1 MRDTAFRMIM
11 ATVTAAVTLIV
22 TAQTDRQKTCSK
34 INQSRLQ
41 LQCHS
46 IAIQRR
52 PVLRPEISLTHRPT
66 TGINILSYKLT
77 VLSIYS
83 NMFDISTIKKQA
95 LGVYSRPTIQAYM
108 RYMNY
113 RYERSI
119 SCKNYRNHIK
129 QR

>member
-1 MRDTAFRMIM
+1 
-11 ATVTAAVTLIV
+11 
-22 TAQTDRQKTCSK
+22 
-34 INQSRLQ
+34 
-41 LQCHS
+41 
-46 IAIQRR
+46 
-52 PVLRPEISLTHRPT
+52 
-66 TGINILSYKLT
+66 
-77 VLSIYS
+77 
-83 NMFDISTIKKQA
+83 MFDISTIKKQA